1 MSIDF
6 QLGHRCPHLVVEEPV
21 DLGSDRVS
29 LVTRAPVASTTLLR
43 VLANNAY
50 YIPSNGLYSQAVL
63 YGAESGPFQ
72 ITGCI
77 SENGL
82 TVDSNVVTVT
92 SSTESKTFRLPIGQR
107 VTTDSLVREFRAGF
121 SDIIVT
127 NEDGHLVF
135 SDVAKIG
142 PESRIVVSGRGR
154 ASIGFGS
161 QWRAKGQEV
170 YPPWRLNSRADILP
184 MVNRGPYIFDHARY
198 VQFARPVKLNPTFK
212 VTYSTPV
219 ERCPRC
225 RATFVEND
233 WRFDIEG
240 ELIEVVNE
248 DLLYQAALKIL
259 LTRRGSNPYHTAYGS
274 KIMDRIGAKAVGAV
288 ATSIQDDVRTAL
300 GRMQSLQQQ
309 QAKYQRVSLK
319 ERLYSIM
326 SVEVFP
332 HETDPTAFLVDV
344 VVSNGTAEPVRLSIV
359 FSVPGAVAL
368 AGTNNLTLGLETTG
382 LTVAESREVFNR

>member
-21 DLGSDRVS
+21 SIGDDRVS
-29 LVTRAPVASTTLLR
+29 LITKAPIASTTLLR

-50 YIPSNGLYSQAVL
+50 YIPSNGLYSQAIL
-63 YGAESGPFQ
+63 YGAGSGPFQ
-72 ITGCI
+72 IEGCI

-82 TVDSNVVTVT
+82 SVDSNVVTVT
-92 SSTESKTFRLPIGQR
+92 SSTESKTFALPIGNR
-107 VTTDSLVREFRAGF
+107 VTTDALVRVFRAKF
-121 SDIIVT
+121 TDIIVL

-135 SDVAKIG
+135 MDVAKIG
-142 PESRIVVSGRGR
+142 PESRISISGRGR
-154 ASIGFGS
+154 DAIGFGN

-170 YPPWRLNSRADILP
+170 YPAWRLNSRADILP
-184 MVNRGPYIFDHARY
+184 VVNRGPYVFDHSRY

-212 VTYSTPV
+212 VTYAAPP

-240 ELIEVVNE
+240 ELITVENE

-259 LTRRGSNPYHTAYGS
+259 LTRIGSNPYHTAYGS
-274 KIMDRIGAKAVGAV
+274 GIINRIGAKAVGAV
-288 ATSIQDDVRTAL
+288 ATQIQDDVRTAL
-300 GRMQSLQQQ
+300 SRMQSLQKQ
-309 QAKYQRVSLK
+309 QAQYQKVSLK
-319 ERLYSIM
+319 ERLYSIL
-326 SVEVFP
+326 SAEVFP
-332 HETDPTAFLVDV
+332 HDTDPTAFLVDV
-344 VVSNGTAEPVRLSIV
+344 VVSNGTNEPVRLSIV

-368 AGTNNLTLGLETTG
+368 AGTNNLTLGLESTG
-382 LTVAESREVFNR
+382 LTVEESREVFNR